1 MLDRNF
7 LLIFIFRLLINIIN
21 CLLFINKLNNIKV
34 STEKYLLVLNIEIMH
49 ITVEQFEYSWK

>member
-21 CLLFINKLNNIKV
+21 CLLFINKLNNIKS
-34 STEKYLLVLNIEIMH
+34 STENYLLVLNIEIMH
-49 ITVEQFEYSWK
+49 ITVKQFEDS